1 MEARFTVLICY
12 FVKLAKN
19 NDRIAEDLNCI
30 LCKLL
35 LSFLFLFLLLL
46 LFLTACDVC
55 TNTPVQPST
64 QYNVHLTLCSQF
76 PVAGKEDQNFPN
88 CSSSHV
94 KLNMAAL

>member
-1 MEARFTVLICY
+1 MLICY

-19 NDRIAEDLNCI
+19 NDRIREDLNCI

-35 LSFLFLFLLLL
+35 LVVLFLV
-46 LFLTACDVC
+46 ACDVC

-76 PVAGKEDQNFPN
+76 PLADKEDQNFPN
-88 CSSSHV
+88 WSSSHV

>member
-1 MEARFTVLICY
+1 MEPRFTVLICY

-19 NDRIAEDLNCI
+19 NDRIREDLNCI

-35 LSFLFLFLLLL
+35 LLVVVLFPV
-46 LFLTACDVC
+46 ACDVC

-64 QYNVHLTLCSQF
+64 QYNVNLTLCSQF
-76 PVAGKEDQNFPN
+76 PLAGKEDQNFPN

>member
-1 MEARFTVLICY
+1 MEPRFTVLICY

-35 LSFLFLFLLLL
+35 LLLLL
-46 LFLTACDVC
+46 LVLFPLACDVC

-64 QYNVHLTLCSQF
+64 QFNVHLTFCSPF
-76 PVAGKEDQNFPN
+76 PLAGKEDKNFPT